1 MAATERRGTWYDI
14 VGPRVGAQAVGQ
26 TIPMEITISDEIILR
41 TLQES
46 HAQELFSLVDR
57 NRAHLRAW
65 LPWLDV
71 TRSAAD
77 SVSFIRAQTSNA
89 AREEEV
95 PFGIFYRGC
104 LAGVVGYNWIRSE
117 TQSCGLGY
125 WLSETLQRRGI
136 VTRAV
141 RALARHA
148 FERMGLRSVEIHVAV
163 DNARSRAVARRL
175 GFRQRG
181 VRAQAEWLY
190 DHHVDHVVYGLD
202 LDEAAKL
209 DVEL

>member
-1 MAATERRGTWYDI
+1 M
-14 VGPRVGAQAVGQ
+14 
-26 TIPMEITISDEIILR
+26 PMEITISDEIILR

-46 HAQELFSLVDR
+46 HAEELFSLVDR

-71 TRSAAD
+71 TRSSAD

-95 PFGIFYRGC
+95 PFGIFYRER
-104 LAGVVGYNWIRSE
+104 LAGVVGYNWISSE
-117 TQSCGLGY
+117 TRSCGLGY
-125 WLSETLQRRGI
+125 WLTETLQGQGI
-136 VTRAV
+136 ATRAV
-141 RALARHA
+141 RALIRHA
-148 FERMGLRSVEIHVAV
+148 FESMGLRSVEIHVAV
-163 DNARSRAVARRL
+163 DNVRSRAVARRL

-190 DHHVDHVVYGLD
+190 DHHVDHVMYGLD
-202 LDEAAKL
+202 TDDAAQFDEL
-209 DVEL
+209 